1 MFRQRSEKHRFA
13 CIPASSAAKNEIR
26 YKEFAAMVCRL
37 TGAINAYDHIHVE
50 GERLAVHEK
59 FDQKKLQLVQV
70 IEFDKEFSKA
80 RRCFAST
87 TFSPKA
93 FPMPALPFSWRNWE
107 PKSWAASLSERRSS
121 KCNHHPSLS
130 PLCSRGLKIKIGSA
144 PPGADSLPSPGHF
157 LILSTSFSQA
167 VFLHRDASAEH
178 SPKSDH
184 SPSHQVDGQFFC
196 LFLVSG

>member
-1 MFRQRSEKHRFA
+1 MFRQRSEKHRF
-13 CIPASSAAKNEIR
+13 CVHSGIIR
-26 YKEFAAMVCRL
+26 SEERNPLQGVCRHGMQTHRCTRSL
-37 TGAINAYDHIHVE
+37 TKRNCSWC
-50 GERLAVHEK
+50 RSLNLTK
-59 FDQKKLQLVQV
+59 N
-70 IEFDKEFSKA
+70 FSKA